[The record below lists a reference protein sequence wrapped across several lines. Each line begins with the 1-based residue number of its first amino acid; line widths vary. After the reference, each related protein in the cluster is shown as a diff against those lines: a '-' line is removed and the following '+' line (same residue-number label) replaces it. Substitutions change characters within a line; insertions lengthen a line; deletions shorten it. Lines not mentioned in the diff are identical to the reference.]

1 MTQKAPGVT
10 GLCVRSPTI
19 RYTICMI
26 ILTQPTSFRTLA
38 AVYSKSQQ
46 ISRTDCRSN
55 EAEDLCGD
63 AHLKVESSLQK

>member
-46 ISRTDCRSN
+46 ISRKDSEVAKPKTYAATCT
-55 EAEDLCGD
+55 
-63 AHLKVESSLQK
+63 